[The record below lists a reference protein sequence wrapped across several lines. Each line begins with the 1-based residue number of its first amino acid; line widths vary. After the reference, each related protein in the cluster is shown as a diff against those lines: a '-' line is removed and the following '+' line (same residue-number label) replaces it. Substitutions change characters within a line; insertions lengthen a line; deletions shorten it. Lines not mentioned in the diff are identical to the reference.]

1 MTMITEPQPTLHK
14 PIPMNTRVRLPRYF
28 SDPFRTPIFG
38 TVVGISS
45 IHEIQADPFI
55 FTYIVLL
62 DVPLTISYGVVK
74 AVVVSGPELESEDG
88 KTNWRLI
95 FNDCNNNQ
103 GNNR

>member
-28 SDPFRTPIFG
+28 SDPFRTPILG

-45 IHEIQADPFI
+45 IHVI

-88 KTNWRLI
+88 ETNWRLI